1 MSQDSVPPSSPE
13 LSLSEALPAPLSFF
27 ATLDAEMQAL
37 CLQHVEEEVLP
48 VGHVVFEQGTAGE
61 TLYIVK
67 SGSLQVSHYP
77 DTGAEHVLGQMGPG
91 EIFGEMSVLEGRPRS
106 ARVVTTTPVELL
118 VMSRQTFDRLI
129 EQHPAVVVQLLKT
142 IGARLRQRNEQQEFL
157 LAEKLL
163 LVEELAAKN
172 VELERTLAQLQKAME
187 TVAEHERVT
196 RDLEIARQIQRQMLP
211 ATFPQLPRLELD
223 ATTVP
228 SQWVGGDFYDAVRL
242 DTHRVCL
249 LLGDVSGK
257 GIPAA
262 MQMARLM
269 GEFRACVS
277 QRSDP
282 VSVVQALNESVYAR
296 NVEWTSFVT
305 VQYVVLDLEAQQMQ
319 YICAGH
325 PPLFLC
331 HTDARVDWLGK
342 EPNLPLGVD
351 AAFRYRQEEC
361 ALVAGDRLLLYS
373 DGAYEV
379 QNAAGEM
386 LGLSRLAAL
395 LSQTPLLPHMTIR
408 TLQDELAAFADQPQN
423 AYDDTTFVCARM
435 A

>member
-1 MSQDSVPPSSPE
+1 
-13 LSLSEALPAPLSFF
+13 LSFF
-27 ATLDAEMQAL
+27 STLDAEVQAL
-37 CLQHVEEEVLP
+37 FLQHVHEEVLP
-48 VGHVVFEQGTAGE
+48 VGHVVFEQGAAGE
-61 TLYIVK
+61 MLYVVK
-67 SGSLQVSHYP
+67 SGYLQVTQHLGP
-77 DTGAEHVLGQMGPG
+77 DVEYVLGQMGPG
-91 EIFGEMSVLEGRPRS
+91 EIFGEMSVLEERPRS
-106 ARVVTTTPVELL
+106 ARVVASTPVELL
-118 VMSRQTFDRLI
+118 GMSRQTFDCLI

-142 IGARLRQRNEQQEFL
+142 IGARLRQRNEQQEAL

-196 RDLEIARQIQRQMLP
+196 HDLEIARQIQRQMLP
-211 ATFPQLPRLELD
+211 AAFPQVPGLEL
-223 ATTVP
+223 AAATVP
-228 SQWVGGDFYDAVRL
+228 SQWVGGDFYDAVCL
-242 DTHRVCL
+242 DAYRVCL

-282 VSVVQALNESVYAR
+282 VSVMQALNESVYAR
-296 NVEWTSFVT
+296 NVDWTSFVT

-331 HTDARVDWLGK
+331 HTDGRVDWLGK

-351 AAFRYRQEEC
+351 AAFGYQQEEC
-361 ALVAGDRLLLYS
+361 ELTAGDRLLLYS

-379 QNAAGEM
+379 QNAAGDM
-386 LGLSRLAAL
+386 FGLSRLAVL
-395 LSQTPLLPHMTIR
+395 FSQTSPLPNVTIR
-408 TLQDELAAFADQPQN
+408 TLQDALAAFADQPQN